1 MAKRRMITLDI
12 YDSDDFLDMPT
23 ESQNLF
29 SHLVVRA
36 DDDGF
41 VSNPKRLRRML
52 GYGDNVFDLLIAKGY
67 VLAFKTGYVVIAGWP
82 SMNRVEPSK
91 KTITNAKY
99 EISQLRSINKRYEL
113 IENADTSIFE
123 DASRKVLEIRQ
134 QMSRKV
140 LAQVRLGKDSIG
152 KFSTGQIKDEDD
164 EEIKKSLKN
173 ESSNNPFQKNSIEEL
188 LANNPEIIGLS
199 NELFSDLM
207 VDNPDQAVIAVEAI
221 IGQYWRLRALADDG
235 NTAIAVKEQLHG
247 KNNGII
253 SIIKDA
259 AQEQLKY
266 MKSRLANFNM
276 FGHYFEKGLIDR
288 VNTEISSGGSDNAT
302 I

>member
-1 MAKRRMITLDI
+1 MAKRRMISLDV

-134 QMSRKV
+134 PMSRKV

-152 KFSTGQIKDEDD
+152 KFSTGQIKDEEE
-164 EEIKKSLKN
+164 EEINKSLTREREFPTPEQIFENTSQIEQLSLKLLSDFIVDSP
-173 ESSNNPFQKNSIEEL
+173 EQASICIE
-188 LANNPEIIGLS
+188 ALS
-199 NELFSDLM
+199 
-207 VDNPDQAVIAVEAI
+207 
-221 IGQYWRLRALADDG
+221 GQYWRLRRLKDEGNFVVVLKEQAYGIDKGILNIIEEAAKYSLEHTKERLNDFNSFG
-235 NTAIAVKEQLHG
+235 SYFSTGLINKINTA
-247 KNNGII
+247 
-253 SIIKDA
+253 
-259 AQEQLKY
+259 
-266 MKSRLANFNM
+266 
-276 FGHYFEKGLIDR
+276 
-288 VNTEISSGGSDNAT
+288 ISSGGNNDAT
-302 I
+302 V

>member
-134 QMSRKV
+134 PMSRKV

-152 KFSTGQIKDEDD
+152 KFSTGQIKDE
-164 EEIKKSLKN
+164 EEENKSLTR
-173 ESSNNPFQKNSIEEL
+173 EREFP
-188 LANNPEIIGLS
+188 NPEQIFEDTPQIKQLS
-199 NELFSDLM
+199 LKLLSDFM
-207 VDNPDQAVIAVEAI
+207 VDSPEQASICIEALS
-221 IGQYWRLRALADDG
+221 GQYWRLRRLKDEGNSIVVLKEQAYGIDKGILNIIEEAAKYSLEHTKDRLNDFNSFG
-235 NTAIAVKEQLHG
+235 SYFSTGLINKINTA
-247 KNNGII
+247 
-253 SIIKDA
+253 
-259 AQEQLKY
+259 
-266 MKSRLANFNM
+266 
-276 FGHYFEKGLIDR
+276 
-288 VNTEISSGGSDNAT
+288 ISSGGSDNAT